1 MENKSEDP
9 NENAA
14 SDSGLDLGPEPKLQ
28 VTRPEPIKPKKERNK
43 KLIVAWILVVLMTAA
58 AGAFA
63 WLYFNK
69 EAVPQE
75 QADETTT
82 ETSEEANSED
92 EEEIAP
98 SSTAYEAEVGKFALQ
113 LDPSYVV
120 IERLDGP
127 FEGGPATSIDI
138 GETEEGA
145 TGVVITNPAQSFT
158 IFARPATGAT
168 LSTNTQTAAL
178 EADELA
184 ERQADGKFAGETA
197 RIYKSDGLFS
207 TSHIVFVKNNI
218 VYEITHLSEDAGHS
232 SMFKV
237 VEAGFTFVE

>member
-1 MENKSEDP
+1 MEDESSKSEDKTA
-9 NENAA
+9 EE
-14 SDSGLDLGPEPKLQ
+14 DLDLGPEPELQ
-28 VTRPEPIKPKKERNK
+28 VTRPGPIKPKKERNK
-43 KLIVAWILVVLMTAA
+43 KLIVAWVLVVLMTAA

-69 EAVPQE
+69 EVEPQE

-82 ETSEEANSED
+82 ETSEEAVSED
-92 EEEIAP
+92 GEETP
-98 SSTAYEAEVGKFALQ
+98 SSSTAYEAEVGKFALQ
-113 LDPSYVV
+113 LDSSYVV

-138 GETEEGA
+138 GETAEGA
-145 TGVVITNPAQSFT
+145 TGVVTTNPAQAFT
-158 IFARPATGAT
+158 IFARPEAGAT
-168 LSTNTQTAAL
+168 LSTNTRTAAL

-184 ERQADGKFAGETA
+184 ERQADGEFAGETA

-232 SMFKV
+232 SMFRV